1 MIWTSYFSNLRRI
14 QNQPNEVTCISICNS
29 KPEWLKG
36 NIIDMGTLLG
46 PGDELLRDYKYKGIS
61 EEEYTERYLIK
72 LNNNK
77 EEIINLFKSL
87 NEGNVFLLCYEKP
100 PKFCHRHI
108 LRKWLNDYFGN
119 DFCKEYYYN

>member
-1 MIWTSYFSNLRRI
+1 MIWTSYFSNLRKI
-14 QNQPNEVTCISICNS
+14 QSQPNEVTCISIYNS

-46 PGDELLRDYKYKGIS
+46 PGDKLLKDYKYKGIS

-77 EEIINLFKSL
+77 EAIINLFKSL
-87 NEGNVFLLCYEKP
+87 NEEDVVLLCYEKP

-108 LRKWLNDYFGN
+108 LRKW
-119 DFCKEYYYN
+119 